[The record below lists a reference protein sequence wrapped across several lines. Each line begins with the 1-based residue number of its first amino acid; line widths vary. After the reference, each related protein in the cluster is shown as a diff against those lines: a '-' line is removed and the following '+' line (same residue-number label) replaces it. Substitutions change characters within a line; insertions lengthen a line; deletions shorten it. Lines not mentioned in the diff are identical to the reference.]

1 MRSILAAV
9 LLSLAI
15 FRDVSVTAAHC
26 DLTLS
31 KCTCKDGSMITTP
44 ALNIPGKKTHPVVT
58 CSKPGTRCYCQR
70 KPQSIK
76 NSGQI

>member
-15 FRDVSVTAAHC
+15 FRDVSVTAAGC
-26 DLTLS
+26 NLTIS
-31 KCTCKDGSMITTP
+31 ICTCEDGTMITTP

-58 CSKPGTRCYCQR
+58 CSKPGTGCYCQR
-70 KPQSIK
+70 KPQSIE
-76 NSGQI
+76 NCGQI